1 MPRHDEHTGGQL
13 CIRASFSTRNVPAR
27 AKLGVT
33 TLGRMTPYGQIPARS
48 ADPIGLSRVDT
59 YGITAIRR
67 SRTPKCFFMAVWNL
81 SAENLHQRRTR
92 RDQQQT
98 TTSKAKKE
106 EKKMNLFKAATTVGC
121 MALMGAI
128 LAPNAR
134 ADDWNRETVITFS
147 GPVEI
152 PGVHLKGW
160 AILPAGTYVF
170 KILDS
175 QSDRHIVQIFNKEKT
190 TVYATI
196 LAIPNFRL
204 QATDKTV
211 ITFRERPAGQPEA
224 LRAWFYPGRNW
235 GEEFVYPKA
244 MAIEIAKATNL
255 PVLFTPAEIAVEV
268 AEPVKSADEAVVVEL
283 KQAPVMAVTPAGEE
297 VQIAQ
302 VVTPPPVQ
310 AEVAPEADRM
320 LPATASPFPL
330 VALLGFLA
338 LCGAFMLRRYE
349 KRIQ

>member
-1 MPRHDEHTGGQL
+1 
-13 CIRASFSTRNVPAR
+13 
-27 AKLGVT
+27 
-33 TLGRMTPYGQIPARS
+33 
-48 ADPIGLSRVDT
+48 
-59 YGITAIRR
+59 
-67 SRTPKCFFMAVWNL
+67 
-81 SAENLHQRRTR
+81 
-92 RDQQQT
+92 
-98 TTSKAKKE
+98 
-106 EKKMNLFKAATTVGC
+106 MNLFKTATTVGC

-128 LAPNAR
+128 LAPNAK

-160 AILPAGTYVF
+160 AVLPAGTYVF

-175 QSDRHIVQIFNKEKT
+175 QSDRHIVQIFSKDKL

-196 LAIPNFRL
+196 LAIPNYRL

-283 KQAPVMAVTPAGEE
+283 KRAPIMAIKPTGEE
-297 VQIAQ
+297 VEIAQ

-310 AEVAPEADRM
+310 AEVAPEADRV
-320 LPATASPFPL
+320 LPATGSSFPL

-338 LCGAFMLRRYE
+338 LGGAMILRRYE